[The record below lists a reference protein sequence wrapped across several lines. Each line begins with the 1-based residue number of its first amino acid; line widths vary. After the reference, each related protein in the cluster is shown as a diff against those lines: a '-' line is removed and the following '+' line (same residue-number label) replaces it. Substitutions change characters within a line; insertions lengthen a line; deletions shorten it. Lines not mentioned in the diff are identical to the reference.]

1 VNFAWYLSYRV
12 GLCERCQ
19 KLGVGVGRLRVKD
32 RAHPSTRYR
41 VELDPSW
48 SKHMGVNRGPK
59 KNCERWCHRPR
70 PLGIGRRWPRRN
82 TFLTCVISPNLVA
95 MGQTVR
101 AYVHRS
107 AGQKWPTRVAKSV
120 LLFAELSCVP
130 RPSHWAMFLL
140 SGGAVS
146 RTSIAS
152 LPWMT
157 DSKLS
162 QRFIYSMFFPATLI
176 R

>member
-1 VNFAWYLSYRV
+1 MSLIPS
-12 GLCERCQ
+12 
-19 KLGVGVGRLRVKD
+19 GRMWEVSKIGGGGRWRDKD
-32 RAHPSTRYR
+32 RAHPSTLYR
-41 VELDPSW
+41 VELDLSW
-48 SKHMGVNRGPK
+48 SKHMGVNRCPK
-59 KNCERWCHRPR
+59 RTCERWCHRPR
-70 PLGIGRRWPRRN
+70 PLGIGRSWPHRK

-101 AYVHRS
+101 AYVLRS
-107 AGQKWPTRVAKSV
+107 AGQKWPTRVAKFV
-120 LLFAELSCVP
+120 FLFAELSRVP

-146 RTSIAS
+146 RTSVAS

-157 DSKLS
+157 DSKLW